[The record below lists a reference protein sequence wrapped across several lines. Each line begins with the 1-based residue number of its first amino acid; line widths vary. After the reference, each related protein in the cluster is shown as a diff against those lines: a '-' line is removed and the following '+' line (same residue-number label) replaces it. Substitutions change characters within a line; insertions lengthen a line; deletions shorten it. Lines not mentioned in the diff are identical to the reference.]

1 MTVKVIWIAR
11 FRADIDKAA
20 ARAHWRDVHGVLG
33 ADVPGL
39 DRYTQSHVVAAVP
52 PSTQWPAFDGY
63 SSGWYADDDAYMRS
77 MASPEWGAI
86 GADSD
91 NLFDTPFFWGMSAFV
106 DEHVVVAPPVG
117 GAKVA
122 AIVRFADG
130 AGDRWVART
139 EALLRDVPGLE
150 GAVLNVAGDAI
161 GVAGRANE
169 LTLGFD
175 GCAEYWFEDRT
186 TLIRA
191 LATPAWRGAQQGIG
205 SVASAP
211 AEWWAVLQERLVKEE
226 GRVQGHL
233 AGEVQRG
240 HAPR

>member
-20 ARAHWRDVHGVLG
+20 ARGHWRDVHGVLG

-63 SSGWYADDDAYMRS
+63 SSGWYADDDAYVRS
-77 MASPEWGAI
+77 MASPQWAAI

-91 NLFDTPFFWGMSAFV
+91 NLFDTPYFWGMSAFV
-106 DEHVVVAPPVG
+106 DEHVVVAPPAG

-122 AIVRFADG
+122 AIVRFTDG
-130 AGDRWVART
+130 GGERWVART
-139 EALLRDVPGLE
+139 EALLRDVPGLS

-161 GVAGRANE
+161 GVEGRTTE
-169 LTLGFD
+169 LALGFD
-175 GCAEYWFEDRT
+175 GVRGVLVRGPDGADP
-186 TLIRA
+186 RA
-191 LATPAWRGAQQGIG
+191 GDARVARRAAGHRIGRRGTRRVVGGPAGASGERGG
-205 SVASAP
+205 SCTRSSG
-211 AEWWAVLQERLVKEE
+211 W
-226 GRVQGHL
+226 
-233 AGEVQRG
+233 
-240 HAPR
+240 

>member
-1 MTVKVIWIAR
+1 M
-11 FRADIDKAA
+11 
-20 ARAHWRDVHGVLG
+20 HGVLG

-52 PSTQWPAFDGY
+52 PSTHWPAFDGY
-63 SSGWYADDDAYMRS
+63 SSGWYADVDAYVRS
-77 MASPEWGAI
+77 MASPQWAAI

-91 NLFDTPFFWGMSAFV
+91 NLFDTSYFWGMSAFV
-106 DEHVVVAPPVG
+106 DEHVVVAPPAG
-117 GAKVA
+117 GAKLA
-122 AIVRFADG
+122 AIVRFRDG
-130 AGDRWVART
+130 GGERWVSRTGGAAARRT
-139 EALLRDVPGLE
+139 
-150 GAVLNVAGDAI
+150 GAV
-161 GVAGRANE
+161 GRGPQRRRRRDRRRGTHHGIA
-169 LTLGFD
+169 LGFD

-186 TLIRA
+186 ALIRA

-205 SVASAP
+205 SVAEAP

-226 GRVQGHL
+226 GRCQQGHL

>member
-1 MTVKVIWIAR
+1 MIKVIWIAR
-11 FRADIDKAA
+11 FRAGLEKAA
-20 ARAHWRDVHGVLG
+20 ARGHWRDVHGVLG

-52 PSTQWPAFDGY
+52 PSTHWPAFDGY
-63 SSGWYADDDAYMRS
+63 SSGWYADDDAYVRS
-77 MASPEWGAI
+77 MASPQWAAI

-91 NLFDTPFFWGMSAFV
+91 NLFDTSYFWGMSAFV
-106 DEHVVVAPPVG
+106 DEHVVVAPPAG
-117 GAKVA
+117 GAKLA
-122 AIVRFADG
+122 AIVRFRDG
-130 AGDRWVART
+130 GGERWVSRT
-139 EALLRDVPGLE
+139 EALLRDVPGLS

-161 GVAGRANE
+161 GVAGRTTEIA
-169 LTLGFD
+169 LGFD

-186 TLIRA
+186 ALIRA

-205 SVASAP
+205 SVAEAP